1 MKNFKYIIRK
11 NIWLVSVYMLTGIS
25 AAFLLNF
32 NANYFQI
39 LTDRFSD
46 GTLNFAAIAVYCLTL
61 TLMCAVNY
69 FDNYPDKRLSN
80 GVYLDFKL
88 LALRKISTVD
98 YLSYVNIG
106 TGELIQRV
114 ENGAAAG
121 KSILVDFMLRLFR
134 ELLPSMIFSMIF
146 IMNINKNIMFAMLA
160 GYILVFIVT
169 NLLLKALYKIKE
181 KILTDEESFSGVFV
195 RGLSEMVTFR
205 INRQFKREIQ
215 RAEEASGEIVSSK
228 VKMTLI
234 HEAFFAVFAL
244 IVISIKIALILYAWT
259 TRGLSV
265 GEVIALLALIDNAYT
280 PIAIFNVLYVQFKL
294 DKAAFKRFSDF
305 LLLDEDRRLSS
316 GKAAPSTIDSVEF
329 KNISFSYGDKSV
341 IKDMNYH
348 INSGEKTAII
358 GESGS
363 GKSTILKLLTGLIK
377 PDKGEIFISKQPL
390 SEMNLTDYYEHIIY
404 ISQDAPIFEGT
415 LRENIIFDKTI
426 GDAQILSALDEVC
439 LAEFYKKSEHGL
451 DTRIG
456 ERGANISGGERQR
469 LALAR
474 LWFSDAD
481 LVILDEATSNVD
493 TRTEQ
498 LIQDSFEKLTQGRT
512 SFVIAHRLSTVRNAN
527 AIMVLEHGE
536 IIERGDHEELLAQK
550 GRYYNLYTGKA
561 ELD

>member
-11 NIWLVSVYMLTGIS
+11 NLWLISVYMLTGIS

-46 GTLNFAAIAVYCLTL
+46 GTLTFSAIAVYCLTL

-88 LALRKISTVD
+88 LALRKISMVD

-205 INRQFKREIQ
+205 INRRFKREIQ

-244 IVISIKIALILYAWT
+244 IVIFIKIALILYAWT
-259 TRGLSV
+259 TRELSV

-348 INSGEKTAII
+348 INSGEKIAIV

-390 SEMNLTDYYEHIIY
+390 SEMNLTDYYGHIIY

-415 LRENIIFDKTI
+415 LRENIVFDKTV

-474 LWFSDAD
+474 LWFTDAD
-481 LVILDEATSNVD
+481 LVILDEATSAMDAATED
-493 TRTEQ
+493 TVMRAVMR
-498 LIQDSFEKLTQGRT
+498 KLADKTVFMVT
-512 SFVIAHRLSTVRNAN
+512 HRLNIVRGFDKT
-527 AIMVLEHGE
+527 IRIDTG
-536 IIERGDHEELLAQK
+536 GK
-550 GRYYNLYTGKA
+550 FNL
-561 ELD
+561 

>member
-11 NIWLVSVYMLTGIS
+11 NLWLISVYMLTGIS

-46 GTLNFAAIAVYCLTL
+46 GTLTFSAIAVYCLTL

-69 FDNYPDKRLSN
+69 FDNYPDKRLSD

-88 LALRKISTVD
+88 LALRKISMVD

-205 INRQFKREIQ
+205 INRRFKREIQ
-215 RAEEASGEIVSSK
+215 GAEEASGEIVSSK

-244 IVISIKIALILYAWT
+244 IVIFIKIALILYAWT
-259 TRGLSV
+259 TRELSV
-265 GEVIALLALIDNAYT
+265 GEIIALLALIDNAYT

-305 LLLDEDRRLSS
+305 LSLDEDRRLNS
-316 GKAAPSTIDSVEF
+316 GKAAPSTIDEVEF
-329 KNISFSYGDKSV
+329 KNISFSYGCKSV
-341 IKDMNYH
+341 IQNMNYH
-348 INSGEKTAII
+348 INRGEKIAII

-377 PDKGEIFISKQPL
+377 PDKGDIFISKQPL
-390 SEMNLTDYYEHIIY
+390 SEMNLTDYYGHIIY

-415 LRENIIFDKTI
+415 LRENIVFDKTV
-426 GDAQILSALDEVC
+426 GDARIISVLDEVC

-474 LWFSDAD
+474 LWFTDAD
-481 LVILDEATSNVD
+481 LVILDEATSAMDAD
-493 TRTEQ
+493 TEETVMRAVMQ
-498 LIQDSFEKLTQGRT
+498 KLADKTVVMVT
-512 SFVIAHRLSTVRNAN
+512 HRLN
-527 AIMVLEHGE
+527 ILQGFDK
-536 IIERGDHEELLAQK
+536 IIRM
-550 GRYYNLYTGKA
+550 
-561 ELD
+561 

>member
-11 NIWLVSVYMLTGIS
+11 NLWLISVYMLTGIS

-46 GTLNFAAIAVYCLTL
+46 GTLTFAAIAVYCFTL
-61 TLMCAVNY
+61 TLMCAANY

-88 LALRKISTVD
+88 LALRKISVIN

-134 ELLPSMIFSMIF
+134 ELLPSMVFSMIF

-160 GYILVFIVT
+160 GYVLVFIVT
-169 NLLLKALYKIKE
+169 NLLPKALYKIKE
-181 KILTDEESFSGVFV
+181 KILTDEESFSSVFV

-205 INRQFKREIQ
+205 INRRFKREIQ
-215 RAEEASGEIVSSK
+215 KAEEASREIVSSK

-244 IVISIKIALILYAWT
+244 IVIFIKISLILYAWL
-259 TRGLSV
+259 TRELSV

-305 LLLDEDRRLSS
+305 LSLDEDKRLNS
-316 GKAAPSTIDSVEF
+316 GRAVPNTIYDVEL
-329 KNISFSYGDKSV
+329 KNISFTYGDRRL
-341 IKDMNYH
+341 IQDMNYH
-348 INSGEKTAII
+348 INRGEKIAIV

-377 PDKGEIFISKQPL
+377 PDNGEILIRGQRL
-390 SEMNLTDYYEHIIY
+390 SEMNLTDYYGHIIY
-404 ISQDAPIFEGT
+404 ISQEVPIFEGT
-415 LRENIIFDKTI
+415 LRENIVFDKI
-426 GDAQILSALDEVC
+426 VSDEEIISALDKVC
-439 LAEFYKKSEHGL
+439 LKEFYKKANEGL

-474 LWFSDAD
+474 LWFTDAD
-481 LVILDEATSNVD
+481 LVILDEATSAMD
-493 TRTEQ
+493 AATE
-498 LIQDSFEKLTQGRT
+498 ETVMRAVMRKLEDKT
-512 SFVIAHRLSTVRNAN
+512 VIMVSHRLDILRDFDKVIKLSNGEVKDSGTV
-527 AIMVLEHGE
+527 
-536 IIERGDHEELLAQK
+536 DFF
-550 GRYYNLYTGKA
+550 
-561 ELD
+561 

>member
-11 NIWLVSVYMLTGIS
+11 NLWLISVYMLTGIS

-46 GTLNFAAIAVYCLTL
+46 GTLTFSAIAVYCLTL

-88 LALRKISTVD
+88 LALRKISMVD

-205 INRQFKREIQ
+205 INRRFKREIQ

-244 IVISIKIALILYAWT
+244 IVIFIKIALILYAWT
-259 TRGLSV
+259 TRELSV

-316 GKAAPSTIDSVEF
+316 GKSAPSTIDSVEL
-329 KNISFSYGDKSV
+329 KNISFSYGGKSV

-348 INSGEKTAII
+348 INSGEKTAIV

-390 SEMNLTDYYEHIIY
+390 SEMNLTDYYGHIIY

-415 LRENIIFDKTI
+415 LKENIVFDKTI
-426 GDAQILSALDEVC
+426 DNAQILSALDEVC
-439 LAEFYKKSEHGL
+439 LADFYKKSEHGL

-456 ERGANISGGERQR
+456 ERGANISGGECQR

-481 LVILDEATSNVD
+481 LVILDEATSAMD
-493 TRTEQ
+493 TDTEDAVMCAVMQ
-498 LIQDSFEKLTQGRT
+498 RLADKTVVMVT
-512 SFVIAHRLSTVRNAN
+512 HRLNIAR
-527 AIMVLEHGE
+527 GFDK
-536 IIERGDHEELLAQK
+536 IIHIG
-550 GRYYNLYTGKA
+550 TGGKFD
-561 ELD
+561 L

>member
-11 NIWLVSVYMLTGIS
+11 NLWLISVYMLTGIS
-25 AAFLLNF
+25 SAFLLNF

-46 GTLNFAAIAVYCLTL
+46 GTLTFAAIAVYCLTL

-88 LALRKISTVD
+88 LALRKISVVD

-181 KILTDEESFSGVFV
+181 KILTDEEAFSGVFV

-205 INRQFKREIQ
+205 INRRFKREIQ

-244 IVISIKIALILYAWT
+244 IVIFIKIALILYAWT
-259 TRGLSV
+259 TRELSV

-305 LLLDEDRRLSS
+305 LSLDEDGRLSS

-329 KNISFSYGDKSV
+329 KNISFSYGGKSV
-341 IKDMNYH
+341 IQNMNYH
-348 INSGEKTAII
+348 INSGKKTAIV

-390 SEMNLTDYYEHIIY
+390 SEMNLTDYYGHIIY

-415 LRENIIFDKTI
+415 LRENIVFDKTI
-426 GDAQILSALDEVC
+426 DDAQILSALDEVC
-439 LAEFYKKSEHGL
+439 LADFYKKSEHGL

-474 LWFSDAD
+474 LWFTDAD
-481 LVILDEATSNVD
+481 LVILDEATSAMD
-493 TRTEQ
+493 AATEDAVMRAVMQ
-498 LIQDSFEKLTQGRT
+498 KLEDKTIVMVT
-512 SFVIAHRLSTVRNAN
+512 HRLNIVR
-527 AIMVLEHGE
+527 GFDK
-536 IIERGDHEELLAQK
+536 IIRM
-550 GRYYNLYTGKA
+550 
-561 ELD
+561 

>member
-46 GTLNFAAIAVYCLTL
+46 GTLTFTAIAVYCLTL

-88 LALRKISTVD
+88 LALRKISIVD

-181 KILTDEESFSGVFV
+181 KILTDEEAFNGVFV

-205 INRQFKREIQ
+205 INRRFKREIQ
-215 RAEEASGEIVSSK
+215 RAEKASGEIVSSK

-244 IVISIKIALILYAWT
+244 IVIFIKIALILYAWT
-259 TRGLSV
+259 TRELSV

-348 INSGEKTAII
+348 INSGEKTAIV

-377 PDKGEIFISKQPL
+377 PDNGEIFISKQPL
-390 SEMNLTDYYEHIIY
+390 SEMNLTDYYGHIIY

-415 LRENIIFDKTI
+415 LRENIVFDKTI
-426 GDAQILSALDEVC
+426 DDAQILSALDEVC

-474 LWFSDAD
+474 LWFTDAD
-481 LVILDEATSNVD
+481 LVILDEATSAMD
-493 TRTEQ
+493 AATEETVMRAVMQ
-498 LIQDSFEKLTQGRT
+498 RLADKTVVMVT
-512 SFVIAHRLSTVRNAN
+512 HRLNIVR
-527 AIMVLEHGE
+527 GFDK
-536 IIERGDHEELLAQK
+536 IIRID
-550 GRYYNLYTGKA
+550 TGGKVD
-561 ELD
+561 L

>member
-11 NIWLVSVYMLTGIS
+11 NLWLISVYMLTGIFV
-25 AAFLLNF
+25 AFLLNF

-46 GTLNFAAIAVYCLTL
+46 GTLTFTAIAVYCFTL
-61 TLMCAVNY
+61 TLMCAANY

-88 LALRKISTVD
+88 LALRKISVID

-160 GYILVFIVT
+160 GYVLVFIVT

-181 KILTDEESFSGVFV
+181 KILTDEESFSSVFV

-205 INRQFKREIQ
+205 INRRFKREIQ
-215 RAEEASGEIVSSK
+215 KAEEASGEIVLSK

-234 HEAFFAVFAL
+234 HEAFFTVFAL
-244 IVISIKIALILYAWT
+244 IVIFIKISLILYAWL
-259 TRGLSV
+259 TRELSV

-305 LLLDEDRRLSS
+305 LSLDDDKRINS
-316 GKAAPSTIDSVEF
+316 GGAAPDTIDGVEF
-329 KNISFSYGDKSV
+329 KNISFAYGGKRL
-341 IKDMNYH
+341 IQDMNYH
-348 INSGEKTAII
+348 INLGEKIAIV

-377 PDKGEIFISKQPL
+377 PDNGEILINGQRL
-390 SEMNLTDYYEHIIY
+390 SEMNLTDYYGHIVY
-404 ISQDAPIFEGT
+404 ISQDVPIFEGT
-415 LRENIIFDKTI
+415 LRENIVFDKI
-426 GDAQILSALDEVC
+426 VSDEEIISALDEVC
-439 LAEFYKKSEHGL
+439 LKEFYKKAKEGL

-474 LWFSDAD
+474 LWFTDAD
-481 LVILDEATSNVD
+481 LVILDEATSAMD
-493 TRTEQ
+493 AAM
-498 LIQDSFEKLTQGRT
+498 EKAVMRAVMRKLEDKA
-512 SFVIAHRLSTVRNAN
+512 VIMVSHRLGILSDFNK
-527 AIMVLEHGE
+527 
-536 IIERGDHEELLAQK
+536 IIKL
-550 GRYYNLYTGKA
+550 NNGKVTDSDKVDF
-561 ELD
+561 LS